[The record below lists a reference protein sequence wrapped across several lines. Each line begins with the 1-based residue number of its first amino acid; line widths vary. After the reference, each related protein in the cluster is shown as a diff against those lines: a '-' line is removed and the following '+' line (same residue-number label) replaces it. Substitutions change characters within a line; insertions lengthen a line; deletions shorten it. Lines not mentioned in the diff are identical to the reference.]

1 MKKLSIYVFLGLLW
15 CNTSFAVEIPKGYC
29 ESPGGWIPCPK
40 ELKVDKEKK
49 NKLEIAAKNKKNEF
63 DDEITKLK
71 GLKDVV
77 NSKYERFKVN
87 FNTLNELYNT
97 CTGTSITYYISCLNH
112 IYEN

>member
-63 DDEITKLK
+63 DDEITELK
-71 GLKDVV
+71 DLKDVV
-77 NSKYERFKVN
+77 NSKYERFKIN
-87 FNTLNELYNT
+87 FNTSLNSVEDTIIFTINT
-97 CTGTSITYYISCLNH
+97 DIL
-112 IYEN
+112 